1 MAQPKKHYNV
11 KVIFTPVSKEL
22 AAIKREAVL
31 SVIVQATL
39 RRLREKAER
48 NLQKQRGQ
56 VFSLHSESRLTSY

>member
-11 KVIFTPVSKEL
+11 KVIYTPVSKEL

-48 NLQKQRGQ
+48 AKDQPGP
-56 VFSLHSESRLTSY
+56 SESNPTH

>member
-1 MAQPKKHYNV
+1 MAQPKKQYNV
-11 KVIFTPVSKEL
+11 KVIYTPVSKEL

-48 NLQKQRGQ
+48 TQDR
-56 VFSLHSESRLTSY
+56 SEPPESNPTH

>member
-11 KVIFTPVSKEL
+11 KVIYTPVSKEL

-48 NLQKQRGQ
+48 AQNRPEPPEPNPA
-56 VFSLHSESRLTSY
+56 H